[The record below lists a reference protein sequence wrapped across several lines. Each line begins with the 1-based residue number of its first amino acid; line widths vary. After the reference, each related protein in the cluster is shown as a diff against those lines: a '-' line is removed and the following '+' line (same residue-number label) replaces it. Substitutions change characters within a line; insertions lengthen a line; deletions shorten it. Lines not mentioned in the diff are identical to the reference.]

1 MFLLRVGMR
10 GAGRRPAGRQG
21 KWSWQARLILLG
33 IIVAVAAQWP
43 AGRVALAIIGG
54 GVVFVVLAI
63 VVLAFGK
70 PATKRKGPFEE
81 YLEQQEGA
89 KR

>member
-1 MFLLRVGMR
+1 MIFWVVR

-54 GVVFVVLAI
+54 SIVFVVLAI
-63 VVLAFGK
+63 VVFAFGTSA
-70 PATKRKGPFEE
+70 PKRKGPFEE
-81 YLEQQEGA
+81 YLEQQERRG
-89 KR
+89 